1 MKGFWGTF
9 FIFLLW
15 ATAGIYYIHF
25 KENKD
30 IPAKDSERILM
41 TKQDAF
47 ISNTDTYAFTSEKKE
62 IKSDTATIDS
72 NSLKIELNASEVD
85 SASNNVGDMDL
96 DTLSK
101 SPKST
106 TSNTN
111 LYISE
116 NTTVDSQL
124 LADEIKKSIAIS
136 DTVDINKD
144 EPTIEYRGE
153 TVVKKNPNVA
163 SQIFYPGYA
172 NTDLI
177 VGNDLIAYATELK
190 KILAENPTKKVTIIG
205 HTDNV
210 GNAKDNFMIGLKKSR
225 QIKWYLTTRRGIE
238 RSRVTAISRGESSPI
253 ESNASV
259 WGRKKNNRIEIIIH

>member
-15 ATAGIYYIHF
+15 ATAGIYYIHI
-25 KENKD
+25 KENENLSVD
-30 IPAKDSERILM
+30 TTDQIPV
-41 TKQDAF
+41 
-47 ISNTDTYAFTSEKKE
+47 EKKNIINSPSGNYKNNIDNIE
-62 IKSDTATIDS
+62 KEVDVNQINSDTALIDPNDLKTDSISTTID
-72 NSLKIELNASEVD
+72 NID
-85 SASNNVGDMDL
+85 MSA
-96 DTLSK
+96 LSK
-101 SPKST
+101 SPNSK
-106 TSNTN
+106 TN
-111 LYISE
+111 NNSIYITE

-136 DTVDINKD
+136 DTIDIDKD
-144 EPTIEYRGE
+144 EPTIEYKGE
-153 TVVKKNPNVA
+153 TVVKKNTSVA

-177 VGNDLIAYATELK
+177 VGKDLIAYATELK
-190 KILAENPTKKVTIIG
+190 QLLEENPTKKVTIIG

-238 RSRVTAISRGESSPI
+238 KSRVTAISRGESTPI
-253 ESNASV
+253 ESNTSV
-259 WGRKKNNRIEIIIH
+259 WGRKKNNRIEIIVD